1 MEQTY
6 TKTRVCNLCGKTI
19 TYKVRTTDGYDWHGH
34 QRGSS
39 SYEEIGNEC
48 DCTKYKRMCLN
59 CRYYDDISKV
69 CNNRQVIA
77 DYNKKIEESFFNIE
91 MTNSIGIKTPTKHC
105 NYWELSQTIA
115 KQIFSKV

>member
-6 TKTRVCNLCGKTI
+6 TKTRVCELCGKTI
-19 TYKVRTTDGYDWHGH
+19 TYKVHINDGYDWHGH

-59 CRYYDDISKV
+59 CRYYNDISKV
-69 CNNRQVIA
+69 CSNRQVIA

-105 NYWELSQTIA
+105 NYWELSKTIA
-115 KQIFSKV
+115 KQIFSK